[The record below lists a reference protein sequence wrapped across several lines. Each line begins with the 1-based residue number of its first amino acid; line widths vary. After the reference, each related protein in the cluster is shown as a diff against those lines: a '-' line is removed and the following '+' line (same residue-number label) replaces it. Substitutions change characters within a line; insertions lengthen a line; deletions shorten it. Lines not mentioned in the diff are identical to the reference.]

1 MRTESVPVV
10 DLLHQEGIDP
20 AEVLRVAVEATRPT
34 RLEAEVPHQVGARDV
49 RGRRAE
55 AENIFVHLLTRRLS
69 GDRPWVVNGSFYQ
82 GLSVET
88 ACYRTGGDPN
98 ATCGCVGPSR
108 SGGSVLGA
116 NGVSG
121 NQEPA
126 SRPL

>member
-1 MRTESVPVV
+1 M
-10 DLLHQEGIDP
+10 G
-20 AEVLRVAVEATRPT
+20 
-34 RLEAEVPHQVGARDV
+34 
-49 RGRRAE
+49 
-55 AENIFVHLLTRRLS
+55 
-69 GDRPWVVNGSFYQ
+69 YQ

-126 SRPL
+126 SCPI